1 MLNNSSQWPSV
12 NIFDTKQFR
21 QARIEAHNALFW
33 MARGAN
39 SFLDAAPNNEH
50 LSLFWHKDS
59 NNFRTR
65 SFDGDLQ
72 IGLSIPEL
80 EIFFCENGE
89 KVRHSFWFDDRT
101 PAYVEAWYL
110 VELLHRDRDRSKFTI
125 ELPFE
130 SKDFFLG
137 DTEEHDAPAVAG
149 ELKAMHDC
157 FIIAENILSQVQ
169 QNLTDGDDAVSEIGS
184 ISCKPENFTLSFEIS
199 TKSADQA
206 NVLVGMSLG
215 DDLRPAPF
223 FFVSKNYAETV
234 KNNHVLDFEAANLLS
249 LNKVSEKNMDHTT
262 VIRQL
267 FQDAKSC
274 LA

>member
-1 MLNNSSQWPSV
+1 M
-12 NIFDTKQFR
+12 
-21 QARIEAHNALFW
+21 
-33 MARGAN
+33 
-39 SFLDAAPNNEH
+39 
-50 LSLFWHKDS
+50 
-59 NNFRTR
+59 
-65 SFDGDLQ
+65 FDGDLQ

-130 SKDFFLG
+130 SKEFFLG
-137 DTEEHDAPAVAG
+137 DTDEHDAPAVAV

-157 FIIAENILSQVQ
+157 FIIANHILLQVQ
-169 QNLTDGDDAVSEIGS
+169 KSLADTNDKILDIGA

-199 TKSADQA
+199 TKLDEQA

-223 FFVSKNYAETV
+223 FFVSKNYKETA
-234 KNNHVLDFEAANLLS
+234 KNNHALDFEAANLLS
-249 LNKVSEKNMDHTT
+249 LNKISETNMHHDAL
-262 VIRQL
+262 IKQL
-267 FQDAKSC
+267 IHDAKAC
-274 LA
+274 LS